1 MKLNK
6 RVQNAYGS
14 GKAAKSGS
22 DAADDPEKSPDTT
35 ADGSPLKK
43 SATLNPSA
51 VAALAAGKG
60 AKSNPGD
67 SSPPPATRSIKRI
80 PPRPMDPPAEAGR
93 AHALMPIPVF

>member
-22 DAADDPEKSPDTT
+22 DAAGDPEKSPDTT

-43 SATLNPSA
+43 SAKLNPSA

-60 AKSNPGD
+60 LK
-67 SSPPPATRSIKRI
+67 ATPEIHLPRRPHDPSKRI